1 MKITPAH
8 DPNDFEVGKR
18 HDLPIIR
25 VLTYDGH
32 MTGADDKAAAD
43 ALKASGH
50 ASADEPDVL
59 DCGKYAGMT
68 AAEAR
73 KAIVADLQEAGYLK
87 EIEPLKHEVGTCYR
101 CHTVIEPMVSK
112 QWFVKMEP
120 LAKPAIESVEKAR
133 SSLCRTALPRTT

>member
-1 MKITPAH
+1 MTA
-8 DPNDFEVGKR
+8 
-18 HDLPIIR
+18 
-25 VLTYDGH
+25 Y

-50 ASADEPDVL
+50 ASADEPDVM

-112 QWFVKMEP
+112 QWFVKMET
-120 LAKPAIESVEKAR
+120 LAKPAIESRKGRDQVCAGPLYQELPELDAR
-133 SSLCRTALPRTT
+133 QPRLVHQPPAVVGPPDPGMVLR